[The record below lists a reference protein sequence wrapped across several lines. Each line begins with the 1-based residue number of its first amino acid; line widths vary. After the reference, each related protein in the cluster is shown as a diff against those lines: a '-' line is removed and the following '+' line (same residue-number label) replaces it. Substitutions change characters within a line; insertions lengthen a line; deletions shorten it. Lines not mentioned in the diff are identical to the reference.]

1 MKKLIFITVLLLF
14 AINVFSMQDSTSSIT
29 EFTARLKKG
38 KIYLH
43 WKIKYRTELNKIRIE
58 VKSPNENSFRY
69 LDEIAV
75 ENYTKKF
82 TAESEITSEYD
93 YTYKPDINGVYI
105 FRIRLNDRNF
115 RTVSENEIKIGVS
128 EITEFKLFQNSPNPF
143 NPTTSIAY
151 ELFTA
156 AKVTLK
162 VYSLDGK
169 EIETLVDEYQQPGK
183 YKVDFTAGKNSEL
196 SSGIYF
202 YKFQTN
208 HSSDIKKMIFTK

>member
-1 MKKLIFITVLLLF
+1 MKKFIFIPFLMLF
-14 AINVFSMQDSTSSIT
+14 AINVFSMQDSTSSIS
-29 EFTARLKKG
+29 EFSARLKKG

-43 WKIKYRTELNKIRIE
+43 WKINYKTELNRIRIE
-58 VKSPNENSFRY
+58 VKSPNENAFRY
-69 LDEIAV
+69 LDEIAA
-75 ENYTKKF
+75 ENYSKKI
-82 TAESEITSEYD
+82 TAESETTSEYD

-105 FRIRLNDRNF
+105 FRIRLNDKNF
-115 RTVSENEIKIGVS
+115 RTISESEIKIGVS
-128 EITEFKLFQNSPNPF
+128 DITEFNLFQNSPNPF
-143 NPTTSIAY
+143 NPTTSISY

-169 EIETLVDEYQQPGK
+169 EIETLVDEFQQPGK
-183 YKVDFTAGKNSEL
+183 FKVDFSAGKNSEL

-202 YKFQTN
+202 YKLRTN

>member
-1 MKKLIFITVLLLF
+1 MKKIIFISVLLIF
-14 AINVFSMQDSTSSIT
+14 AINVFSKQDSTSSIS

-43 WKIKYRTELNKIRIE
+43 WKIKFTPEISKIRIE
-58 VKSPNENSFRY
+58 VKSPNENAFRY
-69 LDEIAV
+69 LDEINS
-75 ENYTKKF
+75 ENYTKK
-82 TAESEITSEYD
+82 AKDESEEFAEYD
-93 YTYKPDINGVYI
+93 YTYKPDINGVYL
-105 FRIRLNDRNF
+105 FRVKLNDKSF
-115 RTVSENEIKIGVS
+115 RTVSEDEIKIGVS

-143 NPTTSIAY
+143 NPTTSISY

-169 EIETLVDEYQQPGK
+169 EIETLVDEFQQPGK
-183 YKVDFTAGKNSEL
+183 FKIDFTAGKNSEL

-202 YKFQTN
+202 YKLQTN